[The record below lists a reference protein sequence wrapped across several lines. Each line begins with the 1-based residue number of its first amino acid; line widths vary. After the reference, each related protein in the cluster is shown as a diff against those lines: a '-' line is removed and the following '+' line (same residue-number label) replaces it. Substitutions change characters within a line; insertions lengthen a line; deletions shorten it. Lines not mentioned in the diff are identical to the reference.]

1 MKIVGFIINP
11 ISGMG
16 GKVGLKGT
24 DGKDTLRSA
33 INLGAEPVA
42 PIRAREALMALKG
55 VKNSFKLVTY
65 PFEMGEYEAIECDF
79 KPFVI
84 GSIERGETTAI
95 DTKKAVHEMI
105 DLGADIIVFV
115 GGDGTARDIFD
126 VVDREIPILGI
137 PSGVK
142 VHSAVFA
149 YKPEIAA
156 RILIRF
162 LWDELPLKEV
172 EIMDVDEEAFR
183 EGRISAKL
191 FGYAL
196 TPYEPELFQGMKMA
210 TPTTEL
216 EIYNQ
221 AAIATYIIEEMKP
234 HIIYIIG
241 PGTTTRTIGDL
252 LDEDKTLLGVDI
264 FKNKKI
270 IAKDVNE
277 NQLLVNLKDSK
288 SKIIVTPIGGQGFI
302 FGRGNQQISPKIIRL
317 VGIENII
324 VISTKQKLR
333 NLKSLK
339 VDTGDTELDNHFSGY
354 IRVVTD
360 YREERVIRIT

>member
-1 MKIVGFIINP
+1 MKIVGFIVNP

-33 INLGAEPVA
+33 IKLGAEPVA
-42 PIRAREALMALKG
+42 PARARETLNALKG
-55 VKNSFKLVTY
+55 VKNVFKLITY
-65 PFEMGEYEAIECDF
+65 PFKMGEDEAVKCTF
-79 KPFVI
+79 KPIVL
-84 GSIERGETTAI
+84 GSIERGKTTAN
-95 DTKKAVHEMI
+95 DTKKAVEDMI
-105 DLGADIIVFV
+105 NLGADIILFV
-115 GGDGTARDIFD
+115 GGDGTARDIYE
-126 VVDREIPILGI
+126 VLDRKIPILGI

-149 YKPEIAA
+149 YKPQIAA

-183 EGRISAKL
+183 EGRVSAKL
-191 FGYAL
+191 FGYVL

-210 TPTTEL
+210 TPITDL

-234 HIIYIIG
+234 DIVYIIG

-270 IAKDVNE
+270 IDKDVNE
-277 NQLLVNLKDSK
+277 NQLLVNIKNGNA
-288 SKIIVTPIGGQGFI
+288 KIIVTPIGGQGFI
-302 FGRGNQQISPKIIRL
+302 FGRGNQQISPKIIRI
-317 VGIENII
+317 VGRENII

-333 NLKSLK
+333 NLKGLK
-339 VDTGDTELDNHFSGY
+339 VDTGDIELDNLIAGY

-360 YREERVIRIT
+360 YREERVIRVT

>member
-1 MKIVGFIINP
+1 
-11 ISGMG
+11 MG

-33 INLGAEPVA
+33 IELGAEPIA
-42 PIRAREALMALKG
+42 PARARETLKALKG
-55 VKNSFKLVTY
+55 VKNVFKLITY
-65 PFEMGEYEAIECDF
+65 PFEMGEDEAVKCTY
-79 KPFVI
+79 KPIVL
-84 GSIERGETTAI
+84 GSIEREKTTAN
-95 DTKKAVHEMI
+95 DTKKAVKDMI
-105 DLGADIIVFV
+105 NLGADIILFV
-115 GGDGTARDIFD
+115 GGDGTARDIYE
-126 VVDREIPILGI
+126 VLDRKIPILGI

-142 VHSAVFA
+142 IHSAVFA

-183 EGRISAKL
+183 EGRVSAKL
-191 FGYAL
+191 FGYVL

-234 HIIYIIG
+234 DIVYIIG

-252 LDEDKTLLGVDI
+252 LDEDKTLLGVDV

-277 NQLLVNLKDSK
+277 NQLLVNIKNGNA
-288 SKIIVTPIGGQGFI
+288 KIIVTPIGGQGFI
-302 FGRGNQQISPKIIRL
+302 FGRGNQQISPKIIRI
-317 VGIENII
+317 VGRENII
-324 VISTKQKLR
+324 VMSTKQKLR
-333 NLKSLK
+333 NLKGLR
-339 VDTGDTELDNHFSGY
+339 VDTGDIELDNLVSGY

-360 YREERVIRIT
+360 YREERVIRVT